1 MKISYN
7 WLKEYADV
15 DLTPQE
21 VSDLLT
27 DCGLEVE
34 FLEEYQSCK
43 GGLKGL
49 IIGKVLTCEKHPDAD
64 RLSLTT
70 VDIGAENP
78 LHIVCGAPNVRAG
91 QSVVVATVGTEL
103 HPLEGEPFT
112 IKKSKIRGKESEG
125 MICAEDEIGL
135 GRSHDGIMVLEGN
148 PTIGTPAADYFGV
161 ENDVVFEIGLTPNRS
176 DAASHIGVA
185 RDLAALL
192 NVRRNQD
199 IKLKYPDVQQFN
211 PQLKQQPISV
221 EVEDAEACPRYT
233 SLYIKDVQ
241 VQPSPAWLQNRLKAI
256 GIRPINNIV
265 DATQYV
271 LFEMGQP
278 LHAFDADK
286 ILGNRVIVKKIA
298 ENTPFTA
305 LDGVER
311 KLSRND
317 LMICNAQQP
326 MCMAGVFGGEDSG
339 VKDVTRNIFLESAYF
354 QPVGIR
360 KTAKNHALKT
370 DASFRYERGCDPN
383 ITVYAAKRA
392 ALLIQSLA
400 GGEISEINDCYPNP
414 IPKKTVALRYAQLNN
429 IVGKTIEKE
438 TVKKVLAAMEME
450 ILNETA
456 EELLLAVSTNKVD
469 VTREI
474 DLIEEFLRIY
484 GYNKIDVPE
493 KMSFPLSFL
502 PQNPFIETK
511 EIISNYLTDNGFNET
526 MNNSLTKAEYAER
539 FDFIDKTQTVALLN
553 PLSRDLMNMRQTL
566 IFSGLENII
575 HNINH
580 GTTDLKLYEFGVI
593 YRKNLP
599 ANQNGDVTECFSEKE
614 CLGIFVSGKRQAECW
629 KEKQE
634 GVDFY
639 YLKNLVINALNRVNV
654 SLHALPSKAVE
665 TTATMNNVLQYGT
678 GDAVFVS
685 IGQINR
691 KLLKAFDI
699 KQDVFYAEI
708 DCEMLVKL
716 NRGKKTVYEELNKFP
731 EVSRDLAL
739 LIDKQVAYK
748 DIEEVAFKTE
758 RKYLKSMNLF
768 DVYEGENLEENKKSY
783 AIRLIL
789 CDKEKTLTNNEINA
803 IMDKLIAAFETKLG
817 AKLR

>member
-7 WLKEYADV
+7 WLKEYV
-15 DLTPQE
+15 NTDLSPQE
-21 VSDLLT
+21 ISDLLT

-34 FLEEYQSCK
+34 LFEEYQSCK

-49 IIGKVLTCEKHPDAD
+49 VIGKVLTREKHPDAD

-70 VDIGAENP
+70 VDVGAENL

-91 QSVVVATVGTEL
+91 QHVVVATAGAEL
-103 HPLEGEPFT
+103 YPLEGEPFK
-112 IKKSKIRGKESEG
+112 IKKSKIRGQDSEG

-135 GRSHDGIMVLEGN
+135 GNSHDGIMVLEDN
-148 PTIGTPAADYFGV
+148 PPIGMSAADYFGV
-161 ENDVVFEIGLTPNRS
+161 ENDAVFEIGLTPNRS

-185 RDLAALL
+185 IDLVALL
-192 NVRRNQD
+192 NTQKNQN
-199 IKLKYPDVQQFN
+199 IRLKYPDVQGFKPQFT
-211 PQLKQQPISV
+211 QSPISV

-233 SLYIKDVQ
+233 SLYIKNIKVE
-241 VQPSPAWLQNRLKAI
+241 PSPAWLQNRLKAI
-256 GIRPINNIV
+256 GVRPINNVV

-286 ILGNRVIVKKIA
+286 ILENKVIVKKLA
-298 ENTPFTA
+298 ENTPFTT

-311 KLSRND
+311 KLSKDD

-339 VKDVTRNIFLESAYF
+339 VKDSTQNIFLESAYF

-383 ITVYAAKRA
+383 VTVYAAKRA
-392 ALLIQSLA
+392 AMLIQSLA
-400 GGEISEINDCYPNP
+400 GGEISEIADFYPNP
-414 IPKKTVALRYAQLNN
+414 ISKKEVKLRYKQLHN
-429 IVGKTIEKE
+429 IIGKIVDNE
-438 TVKKVLAAMEME
+438 TVKSILTAMEME
-450 ILNETA
+450 ILKETD
-456 EELLLAVSTNKVD
+456 EELLLAVPTNKVD

-474 DLIEEFLRIY
+474 DVIEEFLRIY
-484 GYNKIDVPE
+484 GYNKIEISE
-493 KMSFPLSFL
+493 KISYTLSFL

-511 EIISNYLTDNGFNET
+511 EIISNYLSDNGFNEA
-526 MNNSLTKAEYAER
+526 MNNSLTKAEYSEN
-539 FDFIDKTQTVALLN
+539 FDFIDKTQTVPLLN
-553 PLSRDLMNMRQTL
+553 PLSRDLANMRQTL

-580 GTTDLKLYEFGVI
+580 GTTDLKLYEFGTV
-593 YRKNLP
+593 YCKN
-599 ANQNGDVTECFSEKE
+599 AEVDSNEDVTKRFSEKE
-614 CLGIFVSGKRQAECW
+614 FLGIFVSGKRQAECW
-629 KEKQE
+629 KEKQTE
-634 GVDFY
+634 ADFCF
-639 YLKNLVINALNRVNV
+639 LKNLIINALKRVNV
-654 SLHALPSKAVE
+654 SINTLPIQVFE
-665 TTATMNNVLQYGT
+665 TTETMNNVLQYSV
-678 GDAVFVS
+678 GDAAFVT

-691 KLLKAFDI
+691 KLLKTFDI

-708 DCEMLVKL
+708 DCELLAKL
-716 NRGKKTVYEELNKFP
+716 TKGKKTVYEELNKFP

-739 LIDKQVAYK
+739 LIDKQITYK
-748 DIEEVAFKTE
+748 DLEDLAFKTE

-768 DVYEGENLEENKKSY
+768 DVYEGKNLEENKKSY

>member
-7 WLKEYADV
+7 WLKEYANT

-34 FLEEYQSCK
+34 AFEEYQTCK

-49 IIGKVLTCEKHPDAD
+49 FIGKVLTCEKHPDAD

-70 VDIGAENP
+70 VDVGAENP
-78 LHIVCGAPNVRAG
+78 LNIVCGASNVRAG
-91 QSVVVATVGTEL
+91 QHVVVATVGAEL

-135 GRSHDGIMVLEGN
+135 GNSHDGIMVLEDN
-148 PTIGTPAADYFGV
+148 PKIGTPATDYFGV

-176 DAASHIGVA
+176 DAVSHIGVA
-185 RDLAALL
+185 RDLVALL
-192 NVRRNQD
+192 NTRKNQN
-199 IKLKYPDVQQFN
+199 IKLQYPDVQSFN
-211 PQLKQQPISV
+211 PQLKQSPISV

-233 SLYIKDVQ
+233 SLYISNIN

-256 GIRPINNIV
+256 GVRPINNVV

-271 LFEMGQP
+271 LFELGQP

-286 ILGNRVIVKKIA
+286 ILENKVIVKKA
-298 ENTPFTA
+298 EEGTCFTT

-311 KLSRND
+311 KLSNRD
-317 LMICNAQQP
+317 LMICNARQP
-326 MCMAGVFGGEDSG
+326 MCMAGVFGGENSG
-339 VKDVTRNIFLESAYF
+339 VKDATQNIFLESAYF

-392 ALLIQSLA
+392 AMLIQQLA
-400 GGEISEINDCYPNP
+400 GGEISEIVDFYPNP
-414 IPKKTVALRYAQLNN
+414 IQKKEVRLRYAQLND
-429 IVGKTIEKE
+429 IVGKNIDKE
-438 TVKKVLAAMEME
+438 TVKQILTAIELEIAKETETE
-450 ILNETA
+450 IL
-456 EELLLAVSTNKVD
+456 LAIPTNKVD

-474 DLIEEFLRIY
+474 DVIEEFLRIY
-484 GYNKIDVPE
+484 GYNQIEIPE
-493 KMSFPLSFL
+493 KMSYTLSFL
-502 PQNPFIETK
+502 PQNPFLKIK
-511 EIISNYLTDNGFNET
+511 EIIANYLSDNGFSEA
-526 MNNSLTKAEYAER
+526 MNNSLTKAEYAEN
-539 FDFIDKTQTVALLN
+539 FDFIDKTQTVPLLN
-553 PLSRDLMNMRQTL
+553 PLSRDLANMRQTL

-580 GTTDLKLYEFGVI
+580 GTTDLKLYEFGTV
-593 YRKNLP
+593 YRKNP
-599 ANQNGDVTECFSEKE
+599 QATENEDVTKQFSEKE
-614 CLGIFVSGKRQAECW
+614 YLSIFISGKRQAECW

-634 GVDFY
+634 EVDFY
-639 YLKNLVINALNRVNV
+639 YLKNLVVNALNRVHV
-654 SLHALPSKAVE
+654 SLKTLPIQVVE
-665 TTATMNNVLQYGT
+665 ATAAMNNVLQYNLGN
-678 GDAVFVS
+678 AVFVS
-685 IGQINR
+685 IGMINR

-699 KQDVFYAEI
+699 KQEVFYAEI
-708 DCEMLVKL
+708 DCEILTKL
-716 NRGKKTVYEELNKFP
+716 SKGQKTVYEELNKFP

-748 DIEEVAFKTE
+748 DIEDLAFKTE

-768 DVYEGENLEENKKSY
+768 DVYEGKNLEENKKSY